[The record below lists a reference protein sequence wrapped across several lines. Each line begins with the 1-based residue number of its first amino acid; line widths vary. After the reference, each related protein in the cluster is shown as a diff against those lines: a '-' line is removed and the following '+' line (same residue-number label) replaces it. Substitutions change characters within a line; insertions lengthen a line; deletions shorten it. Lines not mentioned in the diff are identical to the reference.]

1 MGFEGVL
8 LLSRVFKHHAF
19 LGRLEKK
26 RKTKKKRRRSG
37 AGRGERN
44 KPKAFVM
51 WEVRAAGNLGEE
63 KESGLCACVCDTQV
77 RQGWEEL
84 GSG

>member
-8 LLSRVFKHHAF
+8 LLSKVFKHHAF

-26 RKTKKKRRRSG
+26 RKTKKRRRRSG
-37 AGRGERN
+37 GWGGRN

-51 WEVRAAGNLGEE
+51 WEVRAAGNLEEE
-63 KESGLCACVCDTQV
+63 KESELCACVCGTQV